1 MLRVKT
7 VEFEESVQRVESMF
21 HLERETLVHTKGL
34 VESEF
39 ELAQQQIKELRAEMS
54 SLKSSQ
60 LLEYEGIIINN
71 QALSKEVEQSQLV
84 IESLNSRL
92 RFQEEVEIER
102 NKYQTE
108 CNRLEIELD
117 NRRVEIQ

>member
-1 MLRVKT
+1 MRVKT